1 MWNAWTAPPG
11 ALPQDYDADEL
22 ARRQLPRAVPRG
34 IYMGGSKEKFY
45 KDAFQEREDTNHDTD
60 HRTR

>member
-22 ARRQLPRAVPRG
+22 ARRPLPRAVPRG
-34 IYMGGSKEKFY
+34 IYMGGPKDKFY
-45 KDAFQEREDTNHDTD
+45 EEAFRHREEPNDIDD
-60 HRTR
+60 RTR